1 MVQSNDIKA
10 AYEKLEAAK
19 EELYQREEARIEAT
33 LHREAAF
40 IDAVDEARADGITDP
55 ARQQQKAMKATR
67 ELLAEQNLAEKASR
81 RAQHEYTMA
90 GIRVDSLNRQVEVE
104 KLVLQRG

>member
-33 LHREAAF
+33 LHREAG
-40 IDAVDEARADGITDP
+40 IYTMPWTRPADGITDP
-55 ARQQQKAMKATR
+55 ARQQ
-67 ELLAEQNLAEKASR
+67 AESDEGHTGITGRAEPCRKGQSQSPA
-81 RAQHEYTMA
+81 
-90 GIRVDSLNRQVEVE
+90 
-104 KLVLQRG
+104 